1 MDWVVR
7 VDSGDVQSMVPM
19 EQLEFAVGQCTL
31 GSSASR
37 QKACSWGDVGHH
49 SLVLGT
55 LHSGTGTV
63 GRIRSFAYGP
73 LACSCKVYRCLAV
86 GRCVA
91 V

>member
-31 GSSASR
+31 GNWAS
-37 QKACSWGDVGHH
+37 QQEACSRGDMGHH
-49 SLVLGT
+49 SVGLGI

-63 GRIRSFAYGP
+63 ARIHLFAYGP